1 MRRPSPAILSRS
13 LLLWVIVVGPAL
25 LPAAYGF
32 QSQGQKL
39 SAPQLRTNPM
49 AGRLQ
54 AQLDELRE
62 KLKKRSRLT
71 SLQDAVEQSL
81 LNNPTLAQ
89 SYSEIQQQQWSLIA
103 VRRQWYPQLNAN
115 NAGVGLFGYRGLTSN
130 SVNSNARAFTP
141 STTYRNLVE
150 TSPSLQLRW
159 TFFDPSRGASI
170 NAASESLRAQKLL
183 FDVTARNLVLETQL
197 AYFLLQEQL
206 QLVGDY
212 EVILNSTSE
221 QVERTEALFNAGARS
236 LSDVEQIRTQQLQN
250 LTQLIQTYRRLVD
263 ASARLAAAMA
273 LPTGALVMPQD
284 KLSLLGRWKLTEV
297 ETLQQ
302 AEQLREEILASLA
315 QASSSGWQATALF
328 YSYWPNFS
336 TNASG
341 SFASTNTVRGNPG
354 SEETL
359 NSQETDWTGAVGLG
373 FNWKIFDGGIS
384 AAQAEQRKAVA
395 RQFKNQAAMNR
406 LVVASQ
412 VERAY
417 AGYQASILAL
427 ESTRQQLYSA
437 EVAAKVVRERF
448 SIGFEDMTSVVQ
460 TYNQS
465 IFAATAYAQSIR
477 EFNSAVAELYRYSAS
492 WPDGALPLL
501 QTRVEKMK

>member
-1 MRRPSPAILSRS
+1 M
-13 LLLWVIVVGPAL
+13 V
-25 LPAAYGF
+25 
-32 QSQGQKL
+32 
-39 SAPQLRTNPM
+39 
-49 AGRLQ
+49 GRLQ

-62 KLKKRSRLT
+62 KFKKRSRLT
-71 SLQDAVEQSL
+71 NLQDAVEQSL
-81 LNNPTLAQ
+81 LNNPTLAE
-89 SYSEIQQQQWSLIA
+89 SYSQIQQRQWSLIA
-103 VRRQWYPQLNAN
+103 VRREWYPQLNAN
-115 NAGVGLFGYRGLTSN
+115 SAGVNLFGYRGVTRN
-130 SVNSNARAFTP
+130 SVNSNSRSFTP
-141 STTYRNLVE
+141 STTYENLVE

-159 TFFDPSRGASI
+159 TFFDPRRGASI

-183 FDVTARNLVLETQL
+183 FDVAARNLVLETQL
-197 AYFLLQEQL
+197 AYFFLQEQL
-206 QLVGDY
+206 QLAGDF

-250 LTQLIQTYRRLVD
+250 LTQLIQTYRRLVE

-273 LPTGALVMPQD
+273 LPTGALAMPQD
-284 KLSLLGRWKLTEV
+284 KLSLLGRWKLAEA

-315 QASSSGWQATALF
+315 QASSSDWQATALF

-341 SFASTNTVRGNPG
+341 FFASTNTVRGVPG
-354 SEETL
+354 SEANL
-359 NSQETDWTGAVGLG
+359 NSQRDWTGAVGLG
-373 FNWKIFDGGIS
+373 FSWRMFDGGIN
-384 AAQAEQRKAVA
+384 AAQAEQRKASA
-395 RQFKNQAAMNR
+395 RQFNNQAAMNR
-406 LVVASQ
+406 LLVASQ

-417 AGYQASILAL
+417 AAYQASVLAL
-427 ESTRQQLYSA
+427 ESTRQQSYSA

-448 SIGFEDMTSVVQ
+448 NIGFEDMASVVQ

-465 IFAATAYAQSIR
+465 ILAAMAYAQSIR
-477 EFNSAVAELYRYSAS
+477 EFNSAVAELYRFSAS
-492 WPDGALPLL
+492 WPDRALPLL